1 MNNFKVK
8 SIIDIGSNSIK
19 MRSGFHDGKKINVIH
34 DETEVVRLGH
44 EVSKT
49 GYLNK
54 NNMLNA
60 LKVLSRMINTA
71 KNFNSEIFIFGT
83 MALRTAKN
91 SGEFLKLIYDST
103 GYEIKILSGHEEAK
117 YSYLGAIDG
126 IKHDENTLIFDTGG
140 GSTELVN
147 LKNIISVPVGAVIL
161 TERFFYD
168 NNKPVDENLLNN
180 ACEFVRNILN
190 DNNGNNINNFVTSG
204 NIIGVGGGVVAMASV
219 KTGCEIFNPIKLQG
233 IELNIKDIIKQ
244 VKLYSSLNL
253 NDRQKIVGLPPSRA
267 DVILG
272 SACIVLELM
281 KILKSEKFNVSING
295 LRHGILLSE
304 CKK

>member
-1 MNNFKVK
+1 MENNNTNIKA
-8 SIIDIGSNSIK
+8 IIDIGSNSIK
-19 MRSGFHDGKKINVIH
+19 MRAGYINNVGQVVIVH

-147 LKNIISVPVGAVIL
+147 LKNSV
-161 TERFFYD
+161 
-168 NNKPVDENLLNN
+168 
-180 ACEFVRNILN
+180 
-190 DNNGNNINNFVTSG
+190 
-204 NIIGVGGGVVAMASV
+204 
-219 KTGCEIFNPIKLQG
+219 
-233 IELNIKDIIKQ
+233 
-244 VKLYSSLNL
+244 
-253 NDRQKIVGLPPSRA
+253 
-267 DVILG
+267 
-272 SACIVLELM
+272 
-281 KILKSEKFNVSING
+281 
-295 LRHGILLSE
+295 
-304 CKK
+304 